1 MVLGILTAIA
11 GCPAIIGT
19 TEAVRQGQRQNARE
33 RHRGLKTSL
42 IATCSTT
49 VLSGPAADVHGRPVV
64 LWDGKLWVDTPRL
77 HERAARRSES
87 VHAFAGYFLPH
98 PARDWGRLGEGLV
111 STVMVDPPQLN
122 WVYVDADTHEV
133 RHGLRE
139 ACEGQV
145 CGPWNASPVGKR
157 LTLEG
162 WEGFVAL
169 EERRGSGVWE
179 VAFDRDDDGLA
190 EVGCAQCR
198 QVPIELE
205 RREMRV
211 QRPEWAKLQPVE
223 DDEDHEDDDEVQ
235 YYYVEEDDDGEQE
248 DGKKTTK
255 A

>member
-122 WVYVDADTHEV
+122 WVYVDADTHE
-133 RHGLRE
+133 
-139 ACEGQV
+139 
-145 CGPWNASPVGKR
+145 
-157 LTLEG
+157 
-162 WEGFVAL
+162 
-169 EERRGSGVWE
+169 
-179 VAFDRDDDGLA
+179 
-190 EVGCAQCR
+190 
-198 QVPIELE
+198 PIELE

-211 QRPEWAKLQPVE
+211 QRPEWAKPQPVE